1 MVMTNKERERYGRQI
16 LLDEIGAAG
25 QEKLKKARVLVA
37 GAGGL
42 GSPISI
48 YLAAAG
54 VGFLRIV
61 DLDEVSL
68 SNLNRQ
74 ILYKTEDQGRK
85 KAITAA
91 AVLAK
96 LNPQIRIEGIVETI
110 TPGNVLNLAEG
121 CCLIMDAMD
130 NFSARYLLN
139 EAALEMKIP
148 YIYGGI
154 HGLEGALTT
163 IIPGK
168 TACLKCIFPSAPPP
182 SVVPVLGATAGVI
195 GTLQAMEAVKYITG
209 AGDLLAD
216 RLLTFDGYSMQFR
229 EIKIRPDPEC
239 ACCAANHADQ

>member
-1 MVMTNKERERYGRQI
+1 MRITNKEQERYGRQI
-16 LLDEIGAAG
+16 LIDTIGAAG
-25 QEKLKKARVLVA
+25 QEKLKKARVLIA

-42 GSPISI
+42 GAPISI

-74 ILYKTEDQGRK
+74 ILYKTEDQGHK
-85 KAITAA
+85 KAPAA
-91 AVLAK
+91 ASVLAK
-96 LNPQIRIEGIVETI
+96 LNPHIRIEGIVERI
-110 TPGNVLNLAEG
+110 TADNVLQLAEG
-121 CCLIMDAMD
+121 CILIIDAMD
-130 NFSARYLLN
+130 NFSTRYLLN
-139 EAALEMKIP
+139 QTALKMRIP

-195 GTLQAMEAVKYITG
+195 GTLQAMEAIKYITG
-209 AGDLLAD
+209 AGDLLTD
-216 RLLTFDGYSMQFR
+216 RLLTFDGFSMKFR
-229 EIKIRPDPEC
+229 EINITPDPAC
-239 ACCAANHADQ
+239 ACCAEL

>member
-1 MVMTNKERERYGRQI
+1 MTITNEERERYGRQI
-16 LLDEIGAAG
+16 LIDEIGNAG
-25 QEKLKKARVLVA
+25 QEKLKKASVLIA
-37 GAGGL
+37 GSGGL
-42 GSPISI
+42 GAPISL

-74 ILYKTEDQGRK
+74 ILYKTEDQGHK
-85 KAITAA
+85 KATTAA

-96 LNPQIRIEGIVETI
+96 LNPHIRIEGLVETI
-110 TPGNVLNLAEG
+110 TPENILNLAEG

-130 NFSARYLLN
+130 NFSARYFLN
-139 EAALEMKIP
+139 EAALKMKIP

-182 SVVPVLGATAGVI
+182 SLVPVLGATAGVI

-216 RLLTFDGYSMQFR
+216 RLLTFDGYSMKFR
-229 EIKIRPDPEC
+229 EMKISPDPAC
-239 ACCAANHADQ
+239 ACCAGLI